1 MTILAETADS
11 KAPPGT
17 VRTLGPL
24 EDATEKAVSG
34 TTRSAGAQVTLYV
47 NDIPVVTTHSH
58 GAGKTGGRFYLR
70 CHELADYLGDGDR
83 ISLRDAAGSCL
94 VIGKDATTHVVSNG
108 RASQVEALKARL
120 AQGDVF
126 SKFGRLSRGWTPE
139 RKQAVRRL
147 FEAVADELKRGFD
160 YDLMPAYGNLLGA
173 VREGD
178 FIVHDAGMFD
188 TMYLSRHAE
197 PAPVVEEAFRIVTH
211 LAAAGFA
218 VKGAKSCTVYIT
230 SPADRSVA
238 LDFSWAWFDPEGN
251 FDISVGSRFRKSRD
265 REGYDRFATAF
276 LGDWP
281 VRIPGNAEE
290 ILFQL
295 YGENWR
301 IPDQGLRTG
310 ERLTRSERYL
320 LSEAQLAR
328 IVELKQ
334 QSRRRA

>member
-1 MTILAETADS
+1 MAQTKGS
-11 KAPPGT
+11 KSPPGK
-17 VRTLGPL
+17 VKTLGPL
-24 EDATEKAVSG
+24 VDISEKAVSG
-34 TTRSAGAQVTLYV
+34 TTRSDGAQVTLYV
-47 NDIPVVTTHSH
+47 NDIPIVTTHSH

-70 CHELADYLGDGDR
+70 CHELVDYLGDGDR
-83 ISLRDAAGSCL
+83 ISLRDAAGACL
-94 VIGKDATTHVVSNG
+94 VIGKDALTHVVSNG
-108 RASQVEALKARL
+108 RTSQVEALKARL

-126 SKFGRLSRGWTPE
+126 SKFGRLSRGWTPA

-160 YDLMPAYGNLLGA
+160 HDLMPAYGNLLGA

-188 TMYLSRHAE
+188 TKYLSRHAD
-197 PAPVVEEAFRIVTH
+197 PAFVVDEAFHVVTH
-211 LAAAGFA
+211 LANAGFI

-238 LDFSWAWFDPEGN
+238 LDFSWAWFDPEGD

-265 REGYDRFATAF
+265 RAGYDNSTTAF

-281 VRIPGNAEE
+281 VQIPGNAEE

-310 ERLTRSERYL
+310 QRLTRNERYL
-320 LSEAQLAR
+320 FSEAQLAK
-328 IVELKQ
+328 IFELKQ
-334 QSRRRA
+334 LSRGRY